1 LSAVAQPIAALHAS
15 RTIID
20 APASPARFL
29 WHVGRMDSGTG
40 PRRRLVMM
48 CARFGIA
55 AAVLASITATT
66 PGFAAKH
73 DNSLRVASYQVVD
86 ILDPYFN
93 TALTGTILG
102 HQIWDTLIY
111 RDPTTGEYK
120 GELATAWRRPD
131 DRTIELDLRKGV
143 KFHNGAN
150 FDADDVVYTLNS
162 LVAPDSKVVRRA
174 ETSWIDHA
182 EKLDPYKVRIV
193 TRQPFPAAIE
203 FLAYF
208 IFIYPHEYYSKVG
221 PVGMGEK
228 PIGSGPYKVVEHARG
243 KFIRFVRNPDYF
255 ADSPRPQPKIEKIEL
270 RYMPDPQTQLAEML
284 AGGLDLSWDIPNE
297 QAQQL
302 RGMPNLQVVA
312 GPSDRV
318 AFLHL
323 NGSEATPAPPLR
335 DVRVRKAIFHAIDR
349 DSMLKSLVGE
359 GGRLLRVPCSPTEF
373 GCVDDLAPR
382 YGYDPGKAKQLLAE
396 AGFPTGF
403 EMELYAYRDRAQ
415 TEAMIG
421 YLRAVGIR
429 ANLRFV
435 QPAAGRE
442 ARRAGKV
449 AMNHWTWGTGIR
461 DVYSTSSVFYGG
473 NPDDMNRDGEV
484 IALLARG
491 DTSLDP
497 AVRKEAYAK
506 ALALVVERAYA
517 VPLFAL
523 PVTFVANKDLAL
535 AVYPDEIPRFWEMSW
550 K

>member
-1 LSAVAQPIAALHAS
+1 
-15 RTIID
+15 
-20 APASPARFL
+20 
-29 WHVGRMDSGTG
+29 
-40 PRRRLVMM
+40 MM
-48 CARFGIA
+48 FARFGIA
-55 AAVLASITATT
+55 AAVLASIVATT
-66 PGFAAKH
+66 PAFAAKR

-120 GELATAWRRPD
+120 GQLATAWRRPD

-143 KFHNGAN
+143 KFHNGAA

-208 IFIYPHEYYSKVG
+208 IFIYPHDYYAKVG

-228 PIGSGPYKVVEHARG
+228 PIGSGPYKVAEHARG

-255 ADSPRPQPKIEKIEL
+255 ADSPRPQPKIEKLEL
-270 RYMPDPQTQLAEML
+270 RYMPDPQTQLAELL

-302 RGMPNLQVVA
+302 RGMSNLKVVA

-349 DSMLKSLVGE
+349 ESMLKSLVGE
-359 GGRLLRVPCSPTEF
+359 GGRLLQVPCAPTEF

-382 YGYDPGKAKQLLAE
+382 YGYDPARAKQLLAE
-396 AGFPTGF
+396 AGFPNGF
-403 EMELYAYRDRAQ
+403 EMEFYAYRDRAQ

-429 ANLRFV
+429 ASLRFV

-442 ARRAGKV
+442 ARRTGKV

-473 NPDDMNRDGEV
+473 NPDDMNRDPEV